1 MQYPL
6 AECLSSQYVSSI
18 VPQDGLPGDWLV
30 QFLALR
36 DVSQFVVGASVQYVM
51 KRETRD
57 VRLQSSSA
65 RTRNAVLHALEYLR
79 MPGHLSKIDLVST
92 FSDTFRV
99 ILPDTLNL
107 GRRDYSDPDEYEID
121 AIDLLCTRL
130 SARQVL
136 NRVSDHE
143 LSRSI
148 SEVTRNIA
156 LLDDP
161 SGQFRSSRPRIW
173 VLNCPESHVVGESQ
187 LKAVEDITLQVRV
200 SSGAFFF
207 FKVRLLKLRWQSLEI
222 SC

>member
-1 MQYPL
+1 V
-6 AECLSSQYVSSI
+6 ATI
-18 VPQDGLPGDWLV
+18 VPQDGLPADWLV

-36 DVSQFVVGASVQYVM
+36 DISQFVVGASVQYVM

-79 MPGHLSKIDLVST
+79 IPSHLSKFDLVAT
-92 FSDTFRV
+92 FSDTFRI

-107 GRRDYSDPDEYEID
+107 GRRDSSDSDEFEID
-121 AIDLLCTRL
+121 AIDLLCTKL
-130 SARQVL
+130 SDRQVL

-161 SGQFRSSRPRIW
+161 SGQFRSARPRLW
-173 VLNCPESHVVGESQ
+173 VLNCQKAHIVGESQ
-187 LKAVEDITLQVRV
+187 LKAAENMKFVVRT
-200 SSGAFFF
+200 SHT
-207 FKVRLLKLRWQSLEI
+207 FKWLWDSIRMFLTYSMLTNFCPRRTEKGPN
-222 SC
+222 